1 MLKRVEI
8 TDKYQ
13 FYLSMLN
20 MIGLKTM
27 LYSIIL
33 LMIRYLI
40 TGYLE
45 TKIIFITICAS
56 LFVFSVVEYLKS
68 FKENNYHI
76 KAITFSDDVLYLDLL
91 FDRPNEVVEL
101 SNIQDLLVV
110 KYGKKVSIS
119 QGEKK
124 YVFSSTFSKVSIDK
138 LIEVFKDCSVKVI
151 FL

>member
-1 MLKRVEI
+1 MFCEL
-8 TDKYQ
+8 
-13 FYLSMLN
+13 
-20 MIGLKTM
+20 
-27 LYSIIL
+27 
-33 LMIRYLI
+33 
-40 TGYLE
+40 
-45 TKIIFITICAS
+45 IFITICAS